1 MRLARQLRF
10 FHELVNRH
18 EQHVEL
24 QDHATNEI
32 FKEDSL
38 VYYHSQ
44 RIFKL
49 NSIMTNDI

>member
-32 FKEDSL
+32 FKIRWFI
-38 VYYHSQ
+38 VTVKGF
-44 RIFKL
+44 FKL
-49 NSIMTNDI
+49 NSIMTNNI